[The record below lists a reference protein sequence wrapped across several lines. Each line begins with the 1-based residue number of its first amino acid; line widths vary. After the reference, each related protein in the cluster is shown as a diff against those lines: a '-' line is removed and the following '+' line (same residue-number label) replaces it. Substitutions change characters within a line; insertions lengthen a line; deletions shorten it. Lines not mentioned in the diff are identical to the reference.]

1 MREVENRLR
10 NTKWVSGFGEGAKVR
25 SATWYP
31 VKLDGVS
38 REVLCT
44 KDKKRWQ
51 LRDDAAKI
59 LEYGN
64 PRDGLKVVLDE
75 QGYREARRL
84 NGSIF

>member
-1 MREVENRLR
+1 MTEVENRPR

-64 PRDGLKVVLDE
+64 PRDGFESRQETVLDE
-75 QGYREARRL
+75 QGYREA
-84 NGSIF
+84 